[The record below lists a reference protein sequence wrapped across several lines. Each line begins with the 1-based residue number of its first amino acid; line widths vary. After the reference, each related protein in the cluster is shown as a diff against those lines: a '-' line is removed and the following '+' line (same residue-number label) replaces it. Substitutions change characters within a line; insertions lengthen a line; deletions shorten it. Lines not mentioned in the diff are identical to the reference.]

1 MDRVSFGIPAY
12 GSQSKDWWGPLVK
25 QAAELHAQDIQLCD
39 LHVVSSMMTDV
50 ARNHIVEEFLQSD
63 AEWLRWL
70 DADNVD
76 KLGSLRRLLDTKKTL
91 VTGIYTKRNDSGD
104 LVAYFSAGEGEYTP
118 VNHGYI
124 PGEIFPI
131 DSAGMGGCL
140 VHRTVF
146 EDIQRNYFLFD
157 MSIGGIIAIHKGDI
171 QGDVF
176 DDAMANY
183 DNKVIEGVY
192 HLRLRQTRK
201 KKPFPF
207 FMLGFG
213 RTEDY
218 GFYEM
223 AARCGHKLWLD
234 TGVEVGHIG
243 GKVYVPAEQRQREVQ
258 ELRRRFYEPLA
269 WRQA

>member
-1 MDRVSFGIPAY
+1 MDRVSLGIPAY
-12 GSQSKDWWGPLVK
+12 GAQSKDWWGPLVR
-25 QAAELHAQDIQLCD
+25 QAAELHQQNIELAN
-39 LHVVSSMMTDV
+39 LHIVSGMMTDV
-50 ARNHIVEEFLQSD
+50 ARNHIVEEFLQSN

-76 KLGSLRRLLDTKKTL
+76 KLGSIRRLLDTHKSL

-104 LVAYFSAGEGEYTP
+104 LVAYFATGEGEYEP
-118 VNHGYI
+118 VSGYV

-157 MSIGGIIAIHKGDI
+157 MTIGGIIAVHKNDI

-176 DDAMANY
+176 DSALTKN
-183 DNKVIEGVY
+183 DNKVLDGVF
-192 HLRLRQTRK
+192 HLRLRQPTK

-218 GFYEM
+218 GFFEM
-223 AARCGHKLWLD
+223 AARSGHKLWLD
-234 TGVEVGHIG
+234 SGVEIGHLG
-243 GKVYVPAEQRQREVQ
+243 EKVYLPADAREKNVVNMR
-258 ELRRRFYEPLA
+258 LGVTV
-269 WRQA
+269 